1 MSQPAP
7 ARVNMPFGGYYKR
20 KTAAHDPELTGTD
33 PGTPMGEYMRRF
45 WQPVCL
51 SEELGQL
58 PKAIRILGEDL
69 VAFRDR
75 SGRIGVLDR
84 HCSHRGASLEF
95 GIISDQG
102 IRCCYH
108 GWLYDVDGTVLET
121 PCEPAES
128 KLKSTVCHAAY
139 PAFERDG
146 LVFAYMGP
154 PEVKPPFPEYDSYVR
169 PAGTKL
175 VPFSNIYP
183 CNWLQVFENIMDHM
197 HTAVLHNKMTVA
209 GVDDATAAGVSLE
222 GFGDM
227 PVMQWEP
234 TRGGAGMVFIAGR
247 RLPDDKIWVR
257 ITEMAFPNYLQI
269 GSLVPSAARER
280 HSATALTRWHVP
292 VDDTHMIIFG
302 WRHFDDIIDPDHAGA
317 AEGCG
322 VDRIDFLVGQTGN
335 RSYEEGQRAPGDW
348 EALVSQGPIAVHAL
362 EHPGKSDLGVYMC
375 RKLLRDAVR
384 RLAPATGDEAAS
396 SRAPATDTLPMYA
409 QDSVLRMPA
418 RPGQDNRQLILRV
431 GKQVLEITKEADVLP
446 GAARDAHLRRRLDE
460 LDGVAHTGAPPYEP
474 AVRTQDRPH
483 AAAHAAVPG
492 SRVTV

>member
-1 MSQPAP
+1 MNQPDSARISMS
-7 ARVNMPFGGYYKR
+7 FGGYYKR
-20 KTAAHDPELTGTD
+20 KVAPHDPELTSTD
-33 PGTPMGEYMRRF
+33 AGTPMGEYMRRF

-51 SEELGQL
+51 SQELGQL

-69 VAFRDR
+69 VAFRDL

-84 HCSHRGASLEF
+84 HCSHRGASLEY
-95 GIISDQG
+95 GIVTQEG

-108 GWLYDVDGTVLET
+108 GWHYDVDGTVLET

-128 KLKSTVCHAAY
+128 KLKTTVCHAAY
-139 PAFERDG
+139 PAMERNG

-154 PEVKPPFPEYDSYVR
+154 PEVLPPFPAYDSYLL
-169 PAGTKL
+169 PTDNEL
-175 VPFSNIYP
+175 VPFSNVYP

-209 GVDDATAAGVSLE
+209 DVDEATAAGVSLE

-234 TRGGAGMVFIAGR
+234 TRGNTGMVFVAGR

-280 HSATALTRWHVP
+280 HSTTALTRWHVP

-302 WRHFDDIIDPDHAGA
+302 WRHFNEVIDPDHAGSK
-317 AEGCG
+317 EGCG
-322 VDRIDFLVGQTGN
+322 VDSIDFLVGQSGN

-348 EALVSQGPIAVHAL
+348 EALVSQGPIAIHAL
-362 EHPGKSDLGVYMC
+362 EHPGKSDIGVYMC

-384 RLAPATGDEAAS
+384 KLAPAVGEEAAP
-396 SRAPATDTLPMYA
+396 APAANADTLPMYS
-409 QDSVLRMPA
+409 QDSVLHIPA
-418 RPGQDNRQLILRV
+418 DADTDDRQLILKV
-431 GKQVLEITKEADVLP
+431 GKQVLEIMKEADAYP
-446 GAARDAHLRRRLDE
+446 PAQRDAHVRSRLDE
-460 LDGVAHTGAPPYEP
+460 LDGVVHGTSLP
-474 AVRTQDRPH
+474 
-483 AAAHAAVPG
+483 
-492 SRVTV
+492 SRSVNTVTARASVGVDSAQRSLETL